1 MPQALIA
8 KLVGVAFLCGL
19 FMWVGYE
26 WRDREAEA
34 QIAYLTTQ
42 HAEARSKQM
51 AEFAKANADYRRR
64 EAENHKRLTETLNA
78 AHAQLL
84 AAVDDARL
92 ARSASD
98 RLRERVAALTA
109 ARCPRTADDPE
120 PALAGPPAEAAG
132 YLLADLFSRLDA
144 AAGELGEYADRARIA
159 GAACER
165 AYDALTQ

>member
-8 KLVGVAFLCGL
+8 KLVGVALLCGL

-34 QIAYLTTQ
+34 QIARLMTA

-64 EAENHKRLTETLNA
+64 EAETNKRMTETLNA
-78 AHAQLL
+78 AHAQLVTAL
-84 AAVDDARL
+84 DDARH

-109 ARCPRTADDPE
+109 ARCPSAAHDSE
-120 PALAGPPAEAAG
+120 PAIAGPPAEAAG

-165 AYDALTQ
+165 AYDALTP

>member
-8 KLVGVAFLCGL
+8 KLVGVALLCGL

-34 QIAYLTTQ
+34 QIAHLMTA

-64 EAENHKRLTETLNA
+64 EAETNKRMTEALNA
-78 AHAQLL
+78 AHTQLI

-109 ARCPRTADDPE
+109 ARCPSAAHDSE
-120 PALAGPPAEAAG
+120 PALAGPPADAAG

-165 AYDALTQ
+165 AYDALTP